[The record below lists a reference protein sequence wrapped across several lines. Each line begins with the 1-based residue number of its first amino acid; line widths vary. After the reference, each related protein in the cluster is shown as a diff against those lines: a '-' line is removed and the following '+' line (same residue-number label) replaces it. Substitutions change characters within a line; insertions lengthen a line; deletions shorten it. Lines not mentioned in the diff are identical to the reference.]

1 MSETTI
7 NDFSLL
13 CRLFG
18 NLFYRSPSDEI
29 LSGTF
34 AWLKQGGLRQ
44 QWALSTDSQSE
55 LALTQVEK
63 LANPTELFPAYQAL
77 FTENSSVST
86 ALSDYG
92 ISVEEF
98 HAFRQARGMPEV
110 ANLNH
115 VALLL
120 LTASW
125 IEDNLD
131 STLAQQE
138 LFEDFLLPCVGKFLG
153 KVEAFDTGFYK
164 YLAQLTRDALSA
176 MADELEEESEGE
188 HEA

>member
-18 NLFYRSPSDEI
+18 NLFYRNPNDDI
-29 LSGTF
+29 LTGTF

-55 LALTQVEK
+55 QALDILAK
-63 LANPTELFPAYQAL
+63 LANPLELSESYQRL
-77 FTENSSVST
+77 FGEDGSVNT
-86 ALSDYG
+86 AISNYG
-92 ISVEEF
+92 FSVADF
-98 HAFRQARGMPEV
+98 HTFRQQRNMPEV
-110 ANLNH
+110 ANLDH

-131 STLAQQE
+131 STIAQQE
-138 LFEDFLLPCVGKFLG
+138 LFVQFLLPCLSKFLG

-164 YLAQLTRDALSA
+164 ALAQLTRDALSA
-176 MADELEEESEGE
+176 MADELEEESE
-188 HEA
+188 